1 MTRVDF
7 GFDAATVVPLPGAD
21 LGSGDVEA
29 WAAGAAARMAGLHDL
44 PPQETEVLARALARA
59 QRSAASDPGTNL
71 LTFEPATW
79 SWAPLRL
86 TLADWEPDAEE
97 QRRYLW
103 PPSVLAPRI
112 RPARSTGLGEGCSVT
127 LMDEDGRGVVRW
139 LFMTT
144 GASFFAVLGPLDPAA
159 IALSAARVEDLLDTV
174 RIDGAPWTPS
184 GLLDVPALVQSAQDP
199 EGLWRV

>member
-7 GFDAATVVPLPGAD
+7 GFDAATAIPLPGPD
-21 LGSGDVEA
+21 LGAADVEA
-29 WAAGAAARMAGLHDL
+29 WAADAAARMAALHAF
-44 PPQETEVLARALARA
+44 PPRETEVLARALARA
-59 QRSAASDPGTNL
+59 QRSAASDPATSL
-71 LTFEPATW
+71 LFFEPATW

-86 TLADWEPDAEE
+86 TLAEWEPDAAE

-103 PPSVLAPRI
+103 PESVLAPRI

-127 LMDEDGRGVVRW
+127 LLDEDGRGAVRW

-144 GASFFAVLGPLDPAA
+144 GAAFFAVLGPLAPAA
-159 IALSAARVEDLLDTV
+159 VALSAPRVEDLLDTV
-174 RIDGAPWTPS
+174 RIDGAIWSPS
-184 GLLDVPALVQSAQDP
+184 ALLDVGALVRSAEDA